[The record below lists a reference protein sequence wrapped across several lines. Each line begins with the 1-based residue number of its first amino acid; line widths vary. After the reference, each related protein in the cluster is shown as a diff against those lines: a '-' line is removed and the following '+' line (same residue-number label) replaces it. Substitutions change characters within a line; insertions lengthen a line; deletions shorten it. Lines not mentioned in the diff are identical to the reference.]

1 MSDTDRY
8 TTGPERL
15 DGVSTSPSGLM
26 DLLGVAAVLLEGDG
40 RVDMWSPQ
48 AEALFGYTA
57 EEAVGQ
63 YAAHLLVHD
72 AQRKLVIGLF
82 SEIMKTGE
90 SWAGSF
96 PVRRKDGS
104 RRLVEFRNMRLMDS
118 LGDYYILGLATD
130 QSTMREVEQEVALS
144 TRLIS
149 QSPIGIAVLD
159 TGLRYLSLNSALA
172 RFHGTSVQ
180 DHLGRPFRSVL
191 PGHDYRAV
199 EAEMR
204 QVLASGVPM
213 VDRYTVGRTPS
224 DPRSEHAW
232 AVSLYRLEDHRGHV
246 LGLAEVVVD
255 ITERHRAA
263 AEADRAR
270 RRLAMIADGSARI
283 GTALEVEPTV
293 RELVEVVVPDLA
305 DLAAVDI
312 LDSVLDQRAPAGR
325 QDAPVFR
332 SLAIRAAYA
341 TEAARAVPAPG
352 EVVTYHAEHLSAQCV
367 RTLRPHMIA
376 HAGQHD
382 LERITPDPESA
393 RLLADAGV
401 HSCMAIPLIARGEVL
416 GVLGM
421 SRARTHASFDEDDL
435 TLACELAARA
445 AVCIDNARWYQQV
458 RNTAETLQ
466 RSLLPEPQPY
476 HPGLEVAARYRPAQ
490 ARSKVG
496 GDWYD
501 VIPLDDERTAL
512 VVGDVMGSG
521 IDAATTMG
529 RLRTAT
535 STLAELDLDPATVLG
550 HLDKITRGLDPYI
563 ATCVY
568 ALYDARTAECH
579 LATAGHLP
587 PVLVHGDGSPELL
600 DLPTGTPLGV
610 GGVPFESTSITL
622 APGDRLVLYTD
633 GLVETRDD
641 PIDERLALLLTLLG
655 TPDASVEET
664 CDRLL
669 RELRGAD
676 DHDDVALLI
685 AHADPHRRP
694 RGRL

>member
-15 DGVSTSPSGLM
+15 EGLSTSPSGLM

-48 AEALFGYTA
+48 AEELFGYTA
-57 EEAVGQ
+57 EEAVGR

-72 AQRKLVIGLF
+72 AHRKLVVRLF
-82 SEIMKTGE
+82 AEVMRTGE

-96 PVRRKDGS
+96 PVRCKDGS

-118 LGDYYILGLATD
+118 LGDHYILGLATD
-130 QSTMREVEQEVALS
+130 RSTMREVEQEVALS

-159 TGLRYLSLNSALA
+159 IGLRYLSLNPALA
-172 RFHGTSVQ
+172 RFHGISVQ
-180 DHLGRPFRSVL
+180 DHLGNTFRSVM
-191 PGHDYRAV
+191 PGPEFRTV
-199 EAEMR
+199 ETEMR

-213 VDRYTVGRTPS
+213 VDRYIVGRTPS
-224 DPRSEHAW
+224 GPRDEHAW

-246 LGLAEVVVD
+246 LGIAEVVVD
-255 ITERHRAA
+255 ITDRHRAA

-283 GTALEVEPTV
+283 GTALEVERTV
-293 RELVEVVVPDLA
+293 RELVEVVVPELA

-312 LDSVLDQRAPAGR
+312 LDVVLDQRAPAPPP
-325 QDAPVFR
+325 DAPVFR
-332 SLAIRAAYA
+332 SLAVKSAYP
-341 TEAARAVPAPG
+341 TDAARAVPAPAV
-352 EVVTYHAEHLSAQCV
+352 VVTHHAEHLSALCV

-376 HAGQHD
+376 HAGPHD
-382 LERITPDPESA
+382 LERINPDPESA

-421 SRARTHASFDEDDL
+421 CRARTQESFDEDDL

-458 RNTAETLQ
+458 SNTAETLQ
-466 RSLLPEPQPY
+466 RSLLPQPQPY

-521 IDAATTMG
+521 IEAATTMG

-535 STLAELDLDPATVLG
+535 STLAELDLDPAEVLA

-568 ALYDARTAECH
+568 ALYDARSAECR

-622 APGDRLVLYTD
+622 VPGDRLVLYTD

-641 PIDERLALLLTLLG
+641 PIDERLALLLALLG
-655 TPDASVEET
+655 TPDPSVEET

-669 RELRGAD
+669 RELPGAD
-676 DHDDVALLI
+676 GHDDVALLI
-685 AHADPHRRP
+685 ARADPHRRP
-694 RGRL
+694 WERP

>member
-15 DGVSTSPSGLM
+15 EGLSTSPSGLM

-48 AEALFGYTA
+48 AEELFGYTA
-57 EEAVGQ
+57 EEAVGR

-72 AQRKLVIGLF
+72 AHRKLVVRLF
-82 SEIMKTGE
+82 AEVMRTGE

-96 PVRRKDGS
+96 PVRCKDGS

-118 LGDYYILGLATD
+118 LGDHYILGLATD
-130 QSTMREVEQEVALS
+130 RTTMREVEQEVALS

-159 TGLRYLSLNSALA
+159 TGLRYLSLNPALA
-172 RFHGTSVQ
+172 RFHGISVQ
-180 DHLGRPFRSVL
+180 DHVGNTFRSVL
-191 PGHDYRAV
+191 PGPEFRAV

-213 VDRYTVGRTPS
+213 LDRYIVGRTPAG
-224 DPRSEHAW
+224 PRDEHAW

-246 LGLAEVVVD
+246 LGIAEVVVD
-255 ITERHRAA
+255 ITDRHRAA

-283 GTALEVEPTV
+283 GTALEVERTV
-293 RELVEVVVPDLA
+293 RELVEVVVPELA
-305 DLAAVDI
+305 DLAVVDI
-312 LDSVLDQRAPAGR
+312 LDAVLDQRAPAPARG
-325 QDAPVFR
+325 APVFR
-332 SLAIRAAYA
+332 SLAVRSAYP
-341 TEAARAVPAPG
+341 TDAARAVPTPG
-352 EVVTYHAEHLSAQCV
+352 DVVTYHAEHLSALCV

-376 HAGQHD
+376 RAGRHD
-382 LERITPDPESA
+382 LERISPDPESA
-393 RLLADAGV
+393 RLLVDAGV

-421 SRARTHASFDEDDL
+421 CRARTRTSFDEDDL

-458 RNTAETLQ
+458 SNTAETLQ
-466 RSLLPEPQPY
+466 RSLLPQPQPH

-521 IDAATTMG
+521 MEAATTMG

-535 STLAELDLDPATVLG
+535 STLAELDLDPAQVLA

-568 ALYDARTAECH
+568 ALYDARSAECR

-610 GGVPFESTSITL
+610 GGVPFESASITL
-622 APGDRLVLYTD
+622 VPGDRLVLYTD

-641 PIDERLALLLTLLG
+641 PIDERLALLLALLG
-655 TPDASVEET
+655 APDPSVEET

-669 RELRGAD
+669 RELPGAD
-676 DHDDVALLI
+676 GHDDVALLI
-685 AHADPHRRP
+685 ARADPHRRSWESP
-694 RGRL
+694 

>member
-1 MSDTDRY
+1 MSETDRY

-15 DGVSTSPSGLM
+15 DGVSSSPSGLM

-48 AEALFGYTA
+48 AEELFGFTA

-63 YAAHLLVHD
+63 YAAHLLVHHPH
-72 AQRKLVIGLF
+72 RKLVIELF

-104 RRLVEFRNMRLMDS
+104 RRMVEFRNMRLMDS

-159 TGLRYLSLNSALA
+159 TGLRYLTVNPALA
-172 RFHGTSVQ
+172 RFHGISVK
-180 DHLGRPFRSVL
+180 DHLGRQFRSVL
-191 PGHDYRAV
+191 PGAEFQTV

-204 QVLASGVPM
+204 QVLASGKPM
-213 VDRYTVGRTPS
+213 VDRYTVGRPPS

-232 AVSLYRLEDHRGHV
+232 ALSFYRLEDHRGHV

-270 RRLAMIADGSARI
+270 RRLMMIADGSARI
-283 GTALEVEPTV
+283 GTALEVERTA

-312 LDSVLDQRAPAGR
+312 LDSVLDQRVPAPH
-325 QDAPVFR
+325 QDPPLFR
-332 SLAIRAAYA
+332 SLAVRSAYA
-341 TEAARAVPAPG
+341 TDAARAVPPPG
-352 EVVTYHAEHLSAQCV
+352 DLVTYHADHLSAQCV
-367 RTLRPHMIA
+367 RTLRPHLIA

-401 HSCMAIPLIARGEVL
+401 HTCMGIPLIARGAVL

-421 SRARTHASFDEDDL
+421 CRARTHQPFDEDDL
-435 TLACELAARA
+435 ALATELASRA

-466 RSLLPEPQPY
+466 RSLLPEPQPH

-501 VIPLDDERTAL
+501 VIPLDDEKTAL

-535 STLAELDLDPATVLG
+535 STLAELDLDPAKVLG

-568 ALYDARTAECH
+568 ALYDARRAECH

-587 PVLVHGDGSPELL
+587 PVLVRSDGPPELL

-610 GGVPFESTSITL
+610 GGVPFESTTIAL
-622 APGDRLVLYTD
+622 RPGDRLVLYTD

-641 PIDERLALLLTLLG
+641 PIDERLEVLLTLLAS
-655 TPDASVEET
+655 PDPTVEET

-669 RELRGAD
+669 RELRSAD

-685 AHADPHRRP
+685 ARADPRP
-694 RGRL
+694 LP